1 MKKALV
7 FIAVLSLQASI
18 LLASTRELSSF
29 ALAKPLAADSLNT
42 RVKSSDKYRSDSIKQ
57 AIATTRNA
65 PVQSFIDVLLKRK
78 EQVGKL
84 LGLSN
89 YYFPVYERVLKE
101 FGLPEE
107 LKFLSV
113 IESALNPHA
122 VSRVGATGPWQFMA
136 PTAKAYGLKINQEV
150 DERKDPVQASKAAA
164 AYLRDAFDQY
174 GDWLLAIASYN
185 CGRGAV
191 SRAIAKAGGK
201 ADFWEISRFLPAE
214 TRNYVPKF
222 LATAYIMGNYRQF
235 DINPLAPAFNTLTDV
250 IDVIKPVSLAAV
262 ARATGI
268 DLHQLILLNPS
279 YKKLIINGS
288 AEAPKPLVIPTNSNP
303 DYFALYQVLNGN
315 TSNNFVAPQKNNSQS
330 STSKTIYHI
339 VKRGDNLSSIAK
351 KFKGVTVNQIKTWN
365 KLRSTQLQVGKRLI
379 IHQE

>member
-1 MKKALV
+1 MKKLV
-7 FIAVLSLQASI
+7 VIIAVLCFQGSL
-18 LLASTRELSSF
+18 LLAGSWKDSNAAFISVNTTDTLSTKL
-29 ALAKPLAADSLNT
+29 KPA
-42 RVKSSDKYRSDSIKQ
+42 DKYRSDSIKQ

-65 PVQSFIDVLLKRK
+65 PVQGFIDVLLKRK

-191 SRAIAKAGGK
+191 SRAIARAGGK

-222 LATAYIMGNYRQF
+222 LATAFIMGNYRQF
-235 DINPLAPAFNTLTDV
+235 DISPLAPSFNTLTDV
-250 IDVIKPVSLAAV
+250 IDVIKPISLAAV

-268 DLHQLILLNPS
+268 DLGQLVLLNPS

-288 AEAPKPLVIPTNSNP
+288 AEAPKPLVIPSNSNP

-315 TSNNFVAPQKNNSQS
+315 GSNGVAPAARNNAQS
-330 STSKTIYHI
+330 STPKTIYYI
-339 VKRGDNLSSIAK
+339 VKKGDNLSTISK
-351 KFKGVTVNQIKTWN
+351 KYKGLSVEELKKWN
-365 KLRSTQLQVGKRLI
+365 KLRTSQLQVGERLV
-379 IHQE
+379 IHQ